1 MDAAFGCSLGI
12 PFGAFGTSGIPCRL
26 AATGDYPPSLRSP
39 WRAAD
44 ESIPNAAKAL
54 LGHLHT
60 PYIKIGLS
68 DEDFFANPEHPARVF
83 LDRAIA
89 ASAIWVDEIDLK
101 SGIYPH
107 LKDAVFNIVRLRRQS
122 NEDFEKFTRELDE
135 EVSALENRFQVMEKR
150 SMENEQDKE
159 QLLLA
164 KEAAQRATA
173 NIFGGQA
180 VPAYCKRFID
190 EVWVDYLTLLQLRE
204 EGDGE
209 SEAWKDACKLG
220 QRILWI
226 STSEEHG
233 LGRAAQIETLAQQ
246 IRNQVGAL
254 LPHQER
260 KIEEFI
266 EALYTPAEA
275 EEETEAIPPPPTEEA
290 ETPVSIDQQT
300 LDLYNKLRTLPND
313 TWFEFNSGTD
323 QSYRAKLSWYNPLT
337 DHFLFVSPR
346 GRKSMLMDITKLADQ
361 IKKGNVVYFTN
372 VKGSFWNKAMRTIMS
387 MLERNVE
394 PSVTQAQ

>member
-1 MDAAFGCSLGI
+1 
-12 PFGAFGTSGIPCRL
+12 
-26 AATGDYPPSLRSP
+26 
-39 WRAAD
+39 
-44 ESIPNAAKAL
+44 
-54 LGHLHT
+54 
-60 PYIKIGLS
+60 
-68 DEDFFANPEHPARVF
+68 
-83 LDRAIA
+83 
-89 ASAIWVDEIDLK
+89 
-101 SGIYPH
+101 
-107 LKDAVFNIVRLRRQS
+107 
-122 NEDFEKFTRELDE
+122 
-135 EVSALENRFQVMEKR
+135 
-150 SMENEQDKE
+150 MENEQGKE

-323 QSYRAKLSWYNPLT
+323 QSGVCQDSCHFFHAANALLSGSSCESSSRAGLSQT
-337 DHFLFVSPR
+337 TSFLDQSRVMPDQRS
-346 GRKSMLMDITKLADQ
+346 GCLALAC
-361 IKKGNVVYFTN
+361 
-372 VKGSFWNKAMRTIMS
+372 S
-387 MLERNVE
+387 
-394 PSVTQAQ
+394 